1 MLASGIYFALAILFK
16 PTVLFVL
23 PALLP
28 IQWTNNQLIIDWKKL
43 VRIFTG
49 LAILVILQALFFIIN
64 PSVFTQFVQSN
75 LNPVEN
81 ISMSVSVSYFLS
93 LIYPKITII
102 ALGLLAIS
110 FLWIAYER
118 IVNKTDFTFCFMM
131 AIMNTLLFYMISWWQ
146 YEVFVIPIVVMFI
159 VANEKIKFSKREI
172 IIIIAGSLLLY
183 FLQYI
188 SIFIMILYIAF
199 YIYAIVKIKQ
209 APKKETEKNE

>member
-1 MLASGIYFALAILFK
+1 M
-16 PTVLFVL
+16 
-23 PALLP
+23 
-28 IQWTNNQLIIDWKKL
+28 
-43 VRIFTG
+43 RIFTG